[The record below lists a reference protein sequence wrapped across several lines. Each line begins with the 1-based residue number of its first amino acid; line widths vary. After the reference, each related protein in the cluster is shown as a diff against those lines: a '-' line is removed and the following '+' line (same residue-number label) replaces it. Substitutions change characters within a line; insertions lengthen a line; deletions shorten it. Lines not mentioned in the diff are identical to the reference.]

1 MSKRRFTTIA
11 MFVAGTSLLAAGCGG
26 GNSSGGKGGDA
37 GAGGETGGTGPASGT
52 AGASGEA
59 GAGGSSGSGVT
70 TGAGGD
76 AGGPGSG
83 GSTAGAS
90 GAGTTGAA
98 GMGGRAGT
106 TGAAGTGGRAGTTGA
121 AGTGGSAGT
130 AGAAGRGGTTGAA
143 GRGGTTGAGGT
154 GTQTIFFLDVG
165 GEVQTS
171 PAENPNPRTIVASAG
186 QGPDGI
192 AIDLAAGHIFW
203 TGMGNPS
210 ADDGFIRRS
219 NLDGSNVMTLVPAGG
234 TYTPKQM
241 RVDPASN
248 KMYWSDREGMRVM
261 RANMDGTGVETLV
274 TTGTTA
280 TDRMDLSR
288 WCVGMAIDTAGGWF
302 YWSQKGGD
310 NAGVGS
316 IRRAHI
322 VMPSGQTSTNRTDI
336 EILFSGLPEPIDLDL
351 DLEAGM
357 IYWADRGDDTISRA
371 PIAIPAGSTAANRK
385 DRQIIVRQVPEAI
398 GVALDKRRGRLYYT
412 GGTGEL
418 GRANLDGSNQAEI
431 TVSGGAF
438 TGIVV
443 VDLR

>member
-1 MSKRRFTTIA
+1 MGKLRFTTIA
-11 MFVAGTSLLAAGCGG
+11 IFAAGTSLLAAGCGG
-26 GNSSGGKGGDA
+26 GNSSGGKGGDT
-37 GAGGETGGTGPASGT
+37 GEGGTGPGSGN
-52 AGASGEA
+52 AGTSGEA
-59 GAGGSSGSGVT
+59 GAGGGGSSGSSGSSGT
-70 TGAGGD
+70 TGTGGD
-76 AGGPGSG
+76 TGSG

-90 GAGTTGAA
+90 GGGTTGAA
-98 GMGGRAGT
+98 GTSGRAGT
-106 TGAAGTGGRAGTTGA
+106 TGTAGTGGRAGTTGA
-121 AGTGGSAGT
+121 AGTGGRGGT
-130 AGAAGRGGTTGAA
+130 TGAAGRGGTTGAA

-192 AIDLAAGHIFW
+192 AVDLAAGHIFW

-210 ADDGFIRRS
+210 SDDGFIRRS
-219 NLDGSNVMTLVPAGG
+219 NLDGTNVVTLVPAGG

-241 RVDPASN
+241 RVDPPSN

-261 RANMDGTGVETLV
+261 RANMDGSNVEVLV

-322 VMPSGQTSTNRTDI
+322 QMPSGQTSTNRTDI

-385 DRQIIVRQVPEAI
+385 NRQIIVRQVPEAI

-418 GRANLDGSNQAEI
+418 GRANLDGTSQAEI

-443 VDLR
+443 VDLP

>member
-1 MSKRRFTTIA
+1 MGKLRFTTIA
-11 MFVAGTSLLAAGCGG
+11 IFAAGTSLLAAGCGG
-26 GNSSGGKGGDA
+26 GNSSGGKGGDT
-37 GAGGETGGTGPASGT
+37 GEGGTGPGSGN
-52 AGASGEA
+52 AGTNGEA
-59 GAGGSSGSGVT
+59 GAGGGGSSGSSGT
-70 TGAGGD
+70 TGTGGD
-76 AGGPGSG
+76 TGSG

-90 GAGTTGAA
+90 GGGTTGAA
-98 GMGGRAGT
+98 GTSGRAGT
-106 TGAAGTGGRAGTTGA
+106 TGAAGTGGRGGTT
-121 AGTGGSAGT
+121 
-130 AGAAGRGGTTGAA
+130 GAAGRGGTTGAA

-192 AIDLAAGHIFW
+192 AVDLAAGHIFW

-210 ADDGFIRRS
+210 TDDGFIRRS

-261 RANMDGTGVETLV
+261 RANMDGSGVEALV

-322 VMPSGQTSTNRTDI
+322 QMPSGQTSTNRTDI

-443 VDLR
+443 VDLP

>member
-1 MSKRRFTTIA
+1 MSKMRFTTIA
-11 MFVAGTSLLAAGCGG
+11 TFVAGTCLLAAGCGG
-26 GNSSGGKGGDA
+26 GNTSGGKGGDT
-37 GAGGETGGTGPASGT
+37 GAGGTTGGTAPASGN
-52 AGASGEA
+52 AGTTGEA
-59 GAGGSSGSGVT
+59 GAGGSVGGD
-70 TGAGGD
+70 GAGGE
-76 AGGPGSG
+76 AGDTGTG
-83 GSTAGAS
+83 GSAS
-90 GAGTTGAA
+90 GRGGTMGDAGTTGAA
-98 GMGGRAGT
+98 GRGGNGAAGMGGRGGT
-106 TGAAGTGGRAGTTGA
+106 TGTGGRAGTTGA
-121 AGTGGSAGT
+121 AGMG
-130 AGAAGRGGTTGAA
+130 GRGGTSGAA

-192 AIDLAAGHIFW
+192 AVDLAAGHIFW

-210 ADDGFIRRS
+210 SDDGFIRRS
-219 NLDGSNVMTLVPAGG
+219 NLDGTNVVTLVPAGG

-241 RVDPASN
+241 RVDPPSN

-261 RANMDGTGVETLV
+261 RANMDGSNVEVLV

-322 VMPSGQTSTNRTDI
+322 QMPSGQTSTNRTDI

-418 GRANLDGSNQAEI
+418 GRANLDGTSQAEI

-443 VDLR
+443 VDLP

>member
-1 MSKRRFTTIA
+1 MSKMRFTTIA
-11 MFVAGTSLLAAGCGG
+11 IFAAGTALLVAGCGG
-26 GNSSGGKGGDA
+26 SKGGDT
-37 GAGGETGGTGPASGT
+37 GEGGNGGGSTGGTDPASGN
-52 AGASGEA
+52 AGTTGEA
-59 GAGGSSGSGVT
+59 GAGAT

-76 AGGPGSG
+76 AGDTGTG

-90 GAGTTGAA
+90 GGGTTGAA

-106 TGAAGTGGRAGTTGA
+106 SGRGGTTGVGGRGGTTGA
-121 AGTGGSAGT
+121 

-171 PAENPNPRTIVASAG
+171 AAENPNPRTIVASAG

-192 AIDLAAGHIFW
+192 AVDLAAGHIFW

-219 NLDGSNVMTLVPAGG
+219 NLDGTNVVTLVPAGG

-261 RANMDGTGVETLV
+261 RANMDGSNVEVLV

-288 WCVGMAIDTAGGWF
+288 WCVGMAIDIASGWF

-310 NAGVGS
+310 NAGEGS

-443 VDLR
+443 VDLP